1 MVTNEVTTL
10 SVNLFEISEQKE
22 EPIVQTGGMTTMKK
36 QKSQNLKGDEQTV
49 SNLKMT
55 VGENDFDEFERIYED
70 IEYDD
75 GTAVDYD
82 LDYTH
87 SV

>member
-1 MVTNEVTTL
+1 
-10 SVNLFEISEQKE
+10 
-22 EPIVQTGGMTTMKK
+22 MKK